1 MDNELT
7 PEQAAPLI
15 GATPDVLQV
24 LIDGG
29 ADWHYFRTD
38 LGIETR
44 ASDGTV
50 LSFQELSPDGERI
63 GPQRLYLR
71 ERED

>member
-1 MDNELT
+1 MSRCS
-7 PEQAAPLI
+7 ARMV
-15 GATPDVLQV
+15 GAEPAVLRV

-38 LGIETR
+38 TGIETR
-44 ASDGTV
+44 ASDGT
-50 LSFQELSPDGERI
+50 LLGFQELSPGDERI
-63 GPQRLYLR
+63 GPQRIYLH